1 MAGLVLLLAV
11 VAGTLVQWS
20 SPAPTSR
27 AAPDR
32 VVDEPRPAD
41 LVLPTGRTEPTR
53 PTSARTIDPVAL
65 GGGFLPDDTDT
76 DAEADAVGD
85 GASDDVGGND
95 DGDVVVIDSATGQ
108 PLGADWAA
116 PWWQRALPVSG
127 RLVPIEGTVRGHVR
141 LDVVGAQAVQV
152 ALTDVRVTDPARVA
166 SVRIELSSG
175 DVLGDERAQW
185 VGVDQ
190 PVDVGSFT
198 PDGEH
203 PVLTVVDPHVLPDVV
218 HAVLLV
224 DDRTGRVLGG
234 AELLPAP

>member
-32 VVDEPRPAD
+32 VVDEPRPDD
-41 LVLPTGRTEPTR
+41 LLLPTGRTEPTG

-65 GGGFLPDDTDT
+65 GGGFLPDDT
-76 DAEADAVGD
+76 EADAVGD
-85 GASDDVGGND
+85 GASDDVGAND

-152 ALTDVRVTDPARVA
+152 TLTDVRVTDPARVA

-175 DVLGDERAQW
+175 DVLGDQRAQW
-185 VGVDQ
+185 AGVDQ

>member
-32 VVDEPRPAD
+32 IVDEPRPD
-41 LVLPTGRTEPTR
+41 VLLLPTGRTEPTG

-65 GGGFLPDDTDT
+65 GGGFLPDDTDA

-85 GASDDVGGND
+85 GASND
-95 DGDVVVIDSATGQ
+95 DGDIVVVDSATGQ

-141 LDVVGAQAVQV
+141 LDVVGPQAVQV
-152 ALTDVRVTDPARVA
+152 TLTDVRVTDPARVA

-190 PVDVGSFT
+190 PVDVGAFT

>member
-32 VVDEPRPAD
+32 AVDEPRPDD
-41 LVLPTGRTEPTR
+41 LLLPTGGTEPTG

-76 DAEADAVGD
+76 EADAVGD
-85 GASDDVGGND
+85 GASDDVGADD

-141 LDVVGAQAVQV
+141 LDVVGPQAVQV
-152 ALTDVRVTDPARVA
+152 TLTDVRVTDPARVA

>member
-32 VVDEPRPAD
+32 VVDEPRPDD
-41 LVLPTGRTEPTR
+41 LLLPTGRTEPTG

-76 DAEADAVGD
+76 EADAVGD
-85 GASDDVGGND
+85 GASDDVGADD

-141 LDVVGAQAVQV
+141 LDVVGPQAVQV
-152 ALTDVRVTDPARVA
+152 TLTDVRVTDPARVA

-203 PVLTVVDPHVLPDVV
+203 PVMTVVDPHVLPDVV

>member
-32 VVDEPRPAD
+32 IVDEPRPDD
-41 LVLPTGRTEPTR
+41 LFLPTGRTELTD

-76 DAEADAVGD
+76 DTDADAEADAVGD
-85 GASDDVGGND
+85 GAS

-152 ALTDVRVTDPARVA
+152 TLTDVRVTDPARVA

-198 PDGEH
+198 PDGVH

>member
-32 VVDEPRPAD
+32 VVDEPRPDD
-41 LVLPTGRTEPTR
+41 LLLPTGPTDPTD
-53 PTSARTIDPVAL
+53 PTSASTIDPVAL
-65 GGGFLPDDTDT
+65 GAGFLPNDADAGA

-85 GASDDVGGND
+85 GDGASDDGAGA
-95 DGDVVVIDSATGQ
+95 GDVVVIDSATGQ

-141 LDVVGAQAVQV
+141 LDVVGPQAVQIT
-152 ALTDVRVTDPARVA
+152 LTDVRVTDPARVA

-203 PVLTVVDPHVLPDVV
+203 PVLTVVDPHVLPLSLI
-218 HAVLLV
+218 HI
-224 DDRTGRVLGG
+224 
-234 AELLPAP
+234 